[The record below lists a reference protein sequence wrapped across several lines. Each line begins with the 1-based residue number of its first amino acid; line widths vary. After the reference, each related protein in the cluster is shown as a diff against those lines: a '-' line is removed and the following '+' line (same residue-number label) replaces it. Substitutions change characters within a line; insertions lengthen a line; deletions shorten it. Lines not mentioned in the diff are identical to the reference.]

1 MKNLVPPNSVVP
13 TVTPNNNSDIV
24 IDSRIPIW
32 HGDLSRFDRDADY
45 LHMRDRLS
53 NAAYYGQMR
62 DVVDTLAMGEVE
74 YGERWANAPK
84 LRYDPLRA
92 SGWTPLHQAVY
103 MGSSIHEIKR
113 LIEEFGASRLART
126 ILAGDLPYPSM
137 TALEIAQHLG
147 ATHLESVLAPVI
159 YHAVPNNV
167 LSRVQERFHG
177 LVREDLGRR
186 AAKGLRLP
194 ELEVLGELR
203 VPLMWFPLRQSQG
216 EGGVRT

>member
-1 MKNLVPPNSVVP
+1 
-13 TVTPNNNSDIV
+13 
-24 IDSRIPIW
+24 
-32 HGDLSRFDRDADY
+32 
-45 LHMRDRLS
+45 
-53 NAAYYGQMR
+53 
-62 DVVDTLAMGEVE
+62 
-74 YGERWANAPK
+74 
-84 LRYDPLRA
+84 
-92 SGWTPLHQAVY
+92 
-103 MGSSIHEIKR
+103 
-113 LIEEFGASRLART
+113 
-126 ILAGDLPYPSM
+126 M

-167 LSRVQERFHG
+167 LSRLQERFHG

-216 EGGVRT
+216 GGGVRVCLLVLVPGSSLGVGGHFV